1 MNTTLIKRLKGI
13 IDNDNMPIFGEQD
26 FYNVKSEDNIN
37 TGAYAGRMVV
47 KIIRGGYIL
56 QGSDPT
62 HKSEVD
68 TDDVISIFADEN
80 RDVYYKIDVYNSVV
94 LVGVLNFDELKSSY
108 SVKKIT
114 GSGGYKK
121 EGGDFVTST
130 GSVDQ
135 IGDKFPNLVIAY
147 LIYMASLTGSIMGFA
162 KCTKI
167 TSINIAHTN
176 ITGALEDFASS
187 QIANGRVSG
196 SVRIKC
202 NGKVTYNGE
211 AVPNETN
218 KTITYSGSSYT
229 IS

>member
-1 MNTTLIKRLKGI
+1 MGATLIKRLKGI

-26 FYNVKSEDNIN
+26 FYNIVTASNLN

-56 QGSDPT
+56 QGSDTT

-68 TDDVISIFADEN
+68 TDDVISIYADEN
-80 RDVYYKIDVYNSVV
+80 RDVYYKIDVYNSAV
-94 LVGVLNFDELKSSY
+94 LAGVLNFDELKSSY
-108 SVKKIT
+108 SVKRIACF
-114 GSGGYKK
+114 GGYKK
-121 EGGDFVTST
+121 EGGAFVTCT
-130 GSVDQ
+130 GSVDL
-135 IGDKFPNLVIAY
+135 IGDKFPNLVNVY
-147 LIYMASLTGSIMGFA
+147 LMYMGSLTGSIMGFA

-167 TSINIAHTN
+167 TSMNIANTN

-196 SVRIKC
+196 SVNIYC

-211 AVPNETN
+211 AVPNATY
-218 KTITYSGSSYT
+218 KTITYNGNSYT
-229 IS
+229 IN

>member
-1 MNTTLIKRLKGI
+1 MGTTLIKRLKGI

-26 FYNVKSEDNIN
+26 FYNVTNSGTLNL
-37 TGAYAGRMVV
+37 GAYAGRMVV

-56 QGSDPT
+56 QGSNPT

-68 TDDVISIFADEN
+68 TNDVISIYADEN

-94 LVGVLNFDELKSSY
+94 LVGIFNIDELKSSY
-108 SVKKIT
+108 SVKKII

-121 EGGDFVTST
+121 EGGDFVTCT
-130 GSVDQ
+130 GSVNL
-135 IGDKFPNLVIAY
+135 IGDIFPNLVEAY
-147 LIYMASLTGSIMGFA
+147 LKYMASLTGSITGFA

-167 TSINIAHTN
+167 ASINLGHTN
-176 ITGALEDFASS
+176 ITGALEAFASS

-196 SVRIKC
+196 SVKIYC
-202 NGKVTYNGE
+202 NGIVTYNGE
-211 AVPNETN
+211 AVPNTTL
-218 KTITYSGSSYT
+218 KTITYNGSSYT